1 MLAEFAEW
9 LNKQPKEKR
18 AQIINQFVYVYNT
31 EPSKGEIALL
41 KRTLAKKE
49 QEIGELKSY
58 CDELKYKAS
67 HPSLQQLY
75 VQSCHEP
82 VIEEA
87 KKRITAAFLYKS
99 LCDINAALRKD
110 KSFYHKET
118 IRLGL
123 EMAKLQQ
130 QIYSKE

>member
-31 EPSKGEIALL
+31 EPNKGEIALL

-58 CDELKYKAS
+58 CDEPDRICS
-67 HPSLQQLY
+67 NCSGTGI
-75 VQSCHEP
+75 EP
-82 VIEEA
+82 E
-87 KKRITAAFLYKS
+87 LP
-99 LCDINAALRKD
+99 DD
-110 KSFYHKET
+110 KEFWEV
-118 IRLGL
+118 
-123 EMAKLQQ
+123 
-130 QIYSKE
+130 